1 MAPCAPT
8 AADAA
13 ALRAKCEVG
22 ASFAML
28 LQLKG
33 FLKDVY
39 QLSDKKCGEYA
50 PADTSRT
57 TEKAIAPG
65 LKVPEFALGAATRAL
80 VDASAGGAA
89 PPLEAQRDL
98 FVELRALMHD
108 DAAGL
113 LTTGLAPE
121 RKGAKG
127 AGATPR
133 GAAAKGKGAAAKG
146 KGGKGA
152 KGKGGAATVKKRKR
166 RKIVASDD
174 EAEEEDDDD
183 DEDWA

>member
-50 PADTSRT
+50 PADTVTSRT
-57 TEKAIAPG
+57 TEKLTHIDTEFLGLTRTTAPD
-65 LKVPEFALGAATRAL
+65 RRRS
-80 VDASAGGAA
+80 ASSA
-89 PPLEAQRDL
+89 PDSPSPASVVRGSGIGKLNTEN
-98 FVELRALMHD
+98 
-108 DAAGL
+108 L
-113 LTTGLAPE
+113 LA
-121 RKGAKG
+121 R
-127 AGATPR
+127 
-133 GAAAKGKGAAAKG
+133 
-146 KGGKGA
+146 
-152 KGKGGAATVKKRKR
+152 
-166 RKIVASDD
+166 
-174 EAEEEDDDD
+174 
-183 DEDWA
+183 

>member
-1 MAPCAPT
+1 
-8 AADAA
+8 
-13 ALRAKCEVG
+13 
-22 ASFAML
+22 ML

-65 LKVPEFALGAATRAL
+65 LKVPEF
-80 VDASAGGAA
+80 A

-133 GAAAKGKGAAAKG
+133 GAGAKGKGAAAKG
-146 KGGKGA
+146 KAGKGA
-152 KGKGGAATVKKRKR
+152 KGKGGAATVKKRKK
-166 RKIVASDD
+166 RKIITSDD
-174 EAEEEDDDD
+174 EDDDDDDDD

>member
-1 MAPCAPT
+1 MGGSAPRSGGGGGGAKRAAPCAPT

-127 AGATPR
+127 TSSKSVTMCKSSSR
-133 GAAAKGKGAAAKG
+133 
-146 KGGKGA
+146 
-152 KGKGGAATVKKRKR
+152 
-166 RKIVASDD
+166 IVLARS
-174 EAEEEDDDD
+174 AR
-183 DEDWA
+183 